1 MEIDSDTVTNTS
13 GLVQPDHHAILSRP
27 LSLHATRDQAL
38 EDVDIKAPVT
48 PRDAINVRVRT
59 KTCIPRTL
67 VKARIKIISAK
78 VSDIQSTRAHKW
90 I

>member
-13 GLVQPDHHAILSRP
+13 GSVQQDHHAILSRP

-38 EDVDIKAPVT
+38 EDVDTKASVT
-48 PRDAINVRVRT
+48 PRDAINVRVRN
-59 KTCIPRTL
+59 KNLIPRTL
-67 VKARIKIISAK
+67 VKARIKIITAK
-78 VSDIQSTRAHKW
+78 VSDIQSTRAQVW